1 VFRLGLLLIILGI
14 VFLFT
19 ISSLLGW
26 ICIIVGLV
34 LLFVPHT
41 YGYSDWRGRRGPP

>member
-1 VFRLGLLLIILGI
+1 MGLALILIGIVLALLVSWPVGVLLII
-14 VFLFT
+14 
-19 ISSLLGW
+19 
-26 ICIIVGLV
+26 VGAI

>member
-1 VFRLGLLLIILGI
+1 MGLALIIIGL
-14 VFLFT
+14 VVALLVSWT
-19 ISSLLGW
+19 IGV
-26 ICIIVGLV
+26 ICIIVGII